1 MKVVNN
7 LLVFILLVGIWVS
20 CKSEKRNRSS
30 NKDENLTTIVDNGNT
45 DSTFYELNLQE
56 IVQQKIADFG
66 TLNSIAQKINFI
78 HIENKANSVVTDL
91 NLQIDRVEG
100 DFIVSC
106 LRSPV
111 LQFDSTGLYRKKLI
125 GIGRANNEVQHGLYQ
140 WTYHNGQLNL
150 CQGNK
155 MIIYIPSTKSLKGYL
170 LRQHYYNAILLK
182 DGHYVALPYLG
193 SEMFEQRYLDF
204 LNSNCEVVKSLS
216 YLPKRDIYYRI
227 PPMYT
232 GNLETYGLY
241 PSYTGDALFKD
252 IFNDTVYKVK
262 DVNTMVP
269 YMHLKRGDLSP
280 SVKNVT
286 NTSVNKG
293 LVYVK
298 NVAESA
304 KFVFVNYGY
313 QESVFCAVF
322 CKETRKLIS
331 FTRMSLDNATSLIN
345 SKYFIDYITPK
356 GKKVKVGILTI
367 TEDRLY
373 CVVKTED
380 AIDFMSGMDEYDNPL
395 ILEVIL

>member
-1 MKVVNN
+1 MKVIFFYVLIVLHCWSCNSKTQKRQVN
-7 LLVFILLVGIWVS
+7 IG
-20 CKSEKRNRSS
+20 KM
-30 NKDENLTTIVDNGNT
+30 KDGVNV
-45 DSTFYELNLQE
+45 FYEFDIQNIDKQNR
-56 IVQQKIADFG
+56 IDTG
-66 TLNSIAQKINFI
+66 TLNSISQKIKFI
-78 HIENKANSVVTDL
+78 CLESGSNSVLTDL
-91 NLQIDRVEG
+91 NLQLDRIEG
-100 DFIVSC
+100 DFVVSC

-125 GIGRANNEVQHGLYQ
+125 DIGRANNEVQHGLYQ

-155 MIIYIPSTKSLKGYL
+155 MITYIPSTKSLKGYL
-170 LRQHYYNAILLK
+170 AQQHYYNSILLK

-193 SEMFEQRYLDF
+193 PEMFEQRYLDF
-204 LNSNCEVVKSLS
+204 LDSEYEIVQSIS
-216 YLPKRDIYYRI
+216 YLQERDIYYRL

-252 IFNDTVYKVK
+252 VFNDTIYKVK
-262 DVNTMVP
+262 DVNTIVP
-269 YMHLKRGDLSP
+269 YIHLKRGDLSP

-286 NTSVNKG
+286 NTSVNKD
-293 LVYVK
+293 LIYVK

-304 KFVFVNYGY
+304 KYVFVNYSY

-331 FTRMSLDNATSLIN
+331 FTRMSLDNSTSLIN

-356 GKKVKVGILTI
+356 GKKVKAGILTI

-373 CVVKTED
+373 CVVKTKD
-380 AIDFMSGMDEYDNPL
+380 AIGFIPEMDEYDNPL
-395 ILEVIL
+395 ILEVELK